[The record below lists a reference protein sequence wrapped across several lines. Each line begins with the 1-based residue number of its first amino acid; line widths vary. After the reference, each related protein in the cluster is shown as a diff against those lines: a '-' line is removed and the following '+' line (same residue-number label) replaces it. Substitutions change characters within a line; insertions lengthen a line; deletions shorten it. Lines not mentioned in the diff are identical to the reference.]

1 MAGCVFGLEG
11 FFVSTGNVVSR
22 TGEDC
27 KVRKHKQTHQV
38 ARCVAEALK
47 GWNESTF
54 GNVYQKV

>member
-1 MAGCVFGLEG
+1 MAQHHQNGLLLDLSEKRSG
-11 FFVSTGNVVSR
+11 
-22 TGEDC
+22 
-27 KVRKHKQTHQV
+27 V